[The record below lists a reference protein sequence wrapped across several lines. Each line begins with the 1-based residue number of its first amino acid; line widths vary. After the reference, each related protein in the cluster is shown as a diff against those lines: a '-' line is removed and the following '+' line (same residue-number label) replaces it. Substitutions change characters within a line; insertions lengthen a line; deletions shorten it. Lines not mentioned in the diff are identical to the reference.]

1 MLIVMLLPHLLVL
14 VVVVVEAASSPAASS
29 PVKPPGANHEALA
42 GGALQRERRGNGGV
56 LVKDLMRLAEGE
68 HPNSTVAEANQRLW
82 ESSEKGRCDEIWL
95 QVARDSTPS
104 AV

>member
-1 MLIVMLLPHLLVL
+1 MLLPHILVV
-14 VVVVVEAASSPAASS
+14 VVVVVEAASASSPAASS

-42 GGALQRERRGNGGV
+42 GGALQRERRGNSGV
-56 LVKDLMRLAEGE
+56 LVKNLMRLAEGE

-95 QVARDSTPS
+95 QVARNSTPS